1 MLIEYKRFF
10 LQNNF
15 VHNFVAN
22 GLIITKLSHHLILTS
37 NSHIMGVS
45 IAVCEAVVTDAKKF
59 LRPRQIQNVSP
70 KLVICICVP
79 GHIIYRCQSCLP

>member
-15 VHNFVAN
+15 VYNFVAL
-22 GLIITKLSHHLILTS
+22 GLNITKLSHHTMS
-37 NSHIMGVS
+37 GVS
-45 IAVCEAVVTDAKKF
+45 IAVREALVTDAERF
-59 LRPRQIQNVSP
+59 LRPRWIQNVSP
-70 KLVICICVP
+70 KLVICFCVP